1 MKTKILLSFLSVI
14 FYSCLLAQNV
24 SIEGKQ
30 FKLNGS
36 NFYPMIMNFSIEK
49 CYHLTTQQYFI
60 SSDHSYGPTN
70 DLENFDQTTCDV
82 QIQNDFN
89 HVATMGFNS
98 IRIAGFYP
106 TYVSGQ
112 GLVFRFTNHDL
123 SGTTIVP
130 LDPLNV
136 SDPGMLTIL
145 PMYNHILSLANSAVN
160 TTTSQPTPLKVIFII
175 TGSKSPY
182 DATEVTAWNNFL
194 AALSTYMAT
203 ASNANALLA
212 YDLMNEPCYSFSV
225 EKTKEE
231 ACSMFAG
238 WYDIIKS
245 NDPLHLVTI
254 GSCGRSDVFSA
265 DPAILKLDFLSLH
278 YYPDWKEAIE
288 DRTLTSIQDRM
299 KTRSVNEL
307 YWINEN
313 SPMPWIVGET
323 GFTANLVDANNLDW
337 KTRNLHGT
345 LADQSN
351 YAAYSLDAVCN
362 CGSSGYS
369 WWAYQDV
376 HYCSWP
382 PNPPPLF
389 CSGTNDYAGNFFGL
403 LYWDTYPS
411 TASDKPA
418 ATHFPTYQP
427 IVNGSCPV
435 DRTPLYDP
443 NKLYYNSN
451 LYPPNPTHEVTRTLI
466 DQNGNPIKNA
476 VVACHFHIGIDQ
488 FTNDELYDLFYTNTD
503 DNGSFTALPMD
514 YTFPYNTDALWLT
527 KVVISAPG
535 SERLKWDW
543 CPGCVVLPP
552 SPLTL
557 KKIDFNYDG
566 VLQNQTLTAS
576 TFPTNYKGWNTL
588 TLTNVDIQPGF
599 AGNFTARNEV
609 KVNSEFHAANGT
621 EVHLYCQP
629 QVFSNCND
637 FQTFLMQ
644 RQASSL
650 SANSANDE
658 KQIEIVFDKI
668 TDAFISIFP
677 NPNNGI
683 FTVQLHDN
691 NELNKIKTVSI
702 TNSIGG
708 LVYSSMVNNSMV
720 ELNLSHLSKGIY
732 YAKIITGQN
741 AEIKKII
748 IN

>member
-1 MKTKILLSFLSVI
+1 MKTKILLSLSLIFLYLFVSSQSVT
-14 FYSCLLAQNV
+14 L
-24 SIEGKQ
+24 EGRL

-70 DLENFDQTTCDV
+70 DLENFDQATCDI

-106 TYVSGQ
+106 TYVQGQ
-112 GLVFRFTNHDL
+112 GLMFRFTNHDL
-123 SGTTIVP
+123 SGSTFVP
-130 LDPLNV
+130 LDPLNA
-136 SDPGMLTIL
+136 SDPGMLSIL

-160 TTTSQPTPLKVIFII
+160 TTTSQSAPLKVIFII
-175 TGSKSPY
+175 TGSKSSY

-194 AALSTYMAT
+194 DALSTYMAT
-203 ASNANALLA
+203 ASNTNALWA

-231 ACSMFAG
+231 ACTMFGG

-245 NDPLHLVTI
+245 NDPSHLVTV

-265 DPAILKLDFLSLH
+265 DPAVLKLDFISLH
-278 YYPDWKEAIE
+278 YYPEWRDVLE
-288 DRTLTSIQDRM
+288 DRTQSVIQDRI

-323 GFTANLVDANNLDW
+323 GFTANLIDANNLDW
-337 KTRNLHGT
+337 KTKNLDGT
-345 LADQSN
+345 LSNQSD

-376 HYCSWP
+376 HYNDWDPSFP
-382 PNPPPLF
+382 A
-389 CSGTNDYAGNFFGL
+389 SKDYAGNFFGM

-411 TASDKPA
+411 ATSDKPA
-418 ATHFPTYQP
+418 AIHFPTYQP

-435 DRTPLYDP
+435 DRSPIYDP

-476 VVACHFHIGIDQ
+476 VVACHFHIG
-488 FTNDELYDLFYTNTD
+488 YDIFNNNTEQYDFFYTNSD
-503 DNGSFTALPMD
+503 NNGSFTALPMD
-514 YTFPYNTDALWLT
+514 YTYPPNDGLWLT
-527 KVVISAPG
+527 KVVISAAG

-543 CPGCVVLPP
+543 CPGCVVIQP
-552 SPLTL
+552 SPITL

-609 KVNSEFHAANGT
+609 KINSEFHAANGT

-629 QVFSNCND
+629 QVFSDCND

-644 RQASSL
+644 RKSNSL
-650 SANSANDE
+650 STNSAKDE
-658 KQIEIVFDKI
+658 KQIEIAFDKI
-668 TDAFISIFP
+668 KDAFVTIFP

-691 NELNKIKTVSI
+691 DELNKIKTVSI

-708 LVYSSMVNNSMV
+708 LVNSYMINNSVV
-720 ELNLSHLSKGIY
+720 ELNLSHFSKGIY